1 MKNLKRLSR
10 TDLKNLK
17 GGKAYPDMCTPGK
30 GDTCGQYGLSCGI
43 YQGKDNAVGVWS
55 AWRCI

>member
-1 MKNLKRLSR
+1 M
-10 TDLKNLK
+10 K